1 MTLHPGAVT
10 DDLARPAT
18 MARPAIALRPVL
30 DVARRL
36 AAGFEATA
44 APGHPAATVVSAALD
59 VQATL
64 PPNTFLTIAATPG
77 DLADPAW
84 LDALV
89 RPGDLG
95 GVVLHLDRPEHL
107 ASPARD
113 HLRIAREHGAL
124 LSLGSADDEQPGLS
138 TIADLRPA
146 IVRLGRAWVRGTD
159 VDAAKRD
166 AVAATGHLAGQ
177 LDAWI
182 LADDVTTTAEL
193 VALAGLGVPLAQGP
207 VIGGASWPW
216 PMVSTEAHR
225 ALREITRLD
234 LRAEGLRDLLQRAY
248 TTRTTAYAVTEEAA
262 RSGYDLTVV
271 LDYRGRPLTLL
282 VLRDGTWTSEKP
294 FRVNVDTTP
303 EFALDRARHRRRSRR
318 TSPIVCT
325 DDAGRFCGILRVDRL
340 AEHVA
345 TNRS

>member
-1 MTLHPGAVT
+1 
-10 DDLARPAT
+10 

-36 AAGFEATA
+36 AAGFEATTEGRHDGA
-44 APGHPAATVVSAALD
+44 SVVVAALD
-59 VQATL
+59 ARATL
-64 PPNTFLTIAATPG
+64 PPNTFLTISASPA
-77 DLADPAW
+77 DLADPVW

-95 GVVLHLDRPEHL
+95 GVVLHLDRPAHL
-107 ASPARD
+107 AGTARD
-113 HLRIAREHGAL
+113 HLRVAREHGAL

-146 IVRLGRAWVRGTD
+146 IVRLGRAWVRGVD

-166 AVAATGHLAGQ
+166 AVAATGHLASR

-182 LADDVTTTAEL
+182 LADGVATTAEL

-207 VIGGASWPW
+207 VVGEATWPW
-216 PMVSTEAHR
+216 PMVAVEAHR
-225 ALREITRLD
+225 ALREVSRLD
-234 LRAEGLRDLLQRAY
+234 LRAEGLRDLLQRAC
-248 TTRTTAYAVTEEAA
+248 TTRGAEAATEEAD

-271 LDYRGRPLTLL
+271 VDHRGRPLTLM
-282 VLRDGTWTSEKP
+282 VLRDGTWTSERP

-303 EFALDRARHRRRSRR
+303 EFALERAQHRRRSRR

-325 DDAGRFCGILRVDRL
+325 DDAGRFCGVLRVDRL